1 MKRLLLILI
10 LLFNIC
16 LFSQSYV
23 PDTSFGN
30 NGSLFNNGVYFYP
43 IDVMLI
49 NNYYYLI
56 SQKKICKISY
66 DGSIDTTFGS
76 NGFVTLDGNG
86 LEYSITGFKHTAG
99 YFYIYGSV
107 NDTDNNDDI
116 FICKIDESGNF
127 DAAFGTNNFA
137 VINFDGRE
145 TINDFVMSADGD
157 LFCIGS
163 RDGYDTSGENYSSVL
178 IYFKI
183 HADGT
188 LNTNFDANG
197 YKWVLLSNTSKGRF
211 ITNYGDNFLLTG
223 QDNQRN
229 SGQTRNERLL
239 ISQVDLNGSPV
250 TAFGTNGS
258 IVTNLDEGSICT
270 VKDVQFIN
278 NNLYVNFFH
287 EQSGTP
293 TGSNILKFNIGTNQA
308 VFNNAVSYTFDMQVE
323 ANGIYITGINLCQ
336 QVTDIYCER
345 DFNLLK
351 KLLDGSNDTDSIP
364 YTYSFPSIEMG
375 YTDDQSVKVYK
386 DDNGKVLL
394 AGVSTLQNGGS
405 GFSLL
410 RLQEEELGTAGLIK
424 NNLNAY
430 PNPFKDIITVD
441 IAYGI
446 IKNIEIMDLSG
457 RTIHIPQGTGN
468 NLNLSCL
475 QQKGMY
481 VVKVITTD
489 NTYTK
494 KIIKQ

>member
-1 MKRLLLILI
+1 
-10 LLFNIC
+10 
-16 LFSQSYV
+16 
-23 PDTSFGN
+23 
-30 NGSLFNNGVYFYP
+30 
-43 IDVMLI
+43 
-49 NNYYYLI
+49 
-56 SQKKICKISY
+56 
-66 DGSIDTTFGS
+66 
-76 NGFVTLDGNG
+76 
-86 LEYSITGFKHTAG
+86 
-99 YFYIYGSV
+99 
-107 NDTDNNDDI
+107 
-116 FICKIDESGNF
+116 
-127 DAAFGTNNFA
+127 
-137 VINFDGRE
+137 
-145 TINDFVMSADGD
+145 
-157 LFCIGS
+157 
-163 RDGYDTSGENYSSVL
+163 
-178 IYFKI
+178 
-183 HADGT
+183 
-188 LNTNFDANG
+188 
-197 YKWVLLSNTSKGRF
+197 
-211 ITNYGDNFLLTG
+211 
-223 QDNQRN
+223 
-229 SGQTRNERLL
+229 
-239 ISQVDLNGSPV
+239 
-250 TAFGTNGS
+250 
-258 IVTNLDEGSICT
+258 
-270 VKDVQFIN
+270 
-278 NNLYVNFFH
+278 
-287 EQSGTP
+287 
-293 TGSNILKFNIGTNQA
+293 
-308 VFNNAVSYTFDMQVE
+308 MQVE

-345 DFNLLK
+345 DFNLSK

-489 NTYTK
+489 NTTYTK